1 MLPKRFFSPVNIL
14 TALMMFVLLFPK
26 LSLIQGLSG
35 FPTPIRIE
43 DLLIAIFVLY
53 SVYLTISQNEYR
65 EKFLKIVKLPVTRL
79 IFMWLGVATLST
91 VYNGFKTYEW
101 GGLFFI
107 FRFIEYT
114 VFFFLSALFVS
125 SWERVKKI
133 FVYISLSSIPLSLW
147 AVLQLMGIL
156 GGFGGGFYG
165 YTYIFGTDRAFASF
179 SGPYELAG
187 FLIIIIPLTFAMW
200 VIESRGWLK
209 KALLVSLLLSIVA
222 LGMSG
227 SRFPIIASAFSIPF
241 FLFVQRDKSFSLK
254 VIAVTLLIIIVPP
267 MVSKSLVERYGHI
280 SQGVG
285 NAVELATLVP
295 SPTVT
300 PLPTMTPT
308 PRPTK
313 TPSPVAQISITKS
326 SNAGGSPV
334 KPTIPEATSKPP
346 ETNVPTT
353 SVTTVVVSGVDET
366 ITEDMKNKPA
376 VTNTFI
382 SDAIDAIA
390 EKDASLYWRLKETW
404 PRAFEAVSQNV
415 WLGTGMGSLGI
426 GLDSEFVT
434 LFGETG
440 ILGIIAYVVLMM
452 VIGYQIIIR
461 VRKSTDERQ
470 KLIITTAGIILI
482 ALLVNGIFVDI
493 FRASKVAMLLWF
505 ILGLIFSNNIIDKKK
520 D

>member
-1 MLPKRFFSPVNIL
+1 
-14 TALMMFVLLFPK
+14 
-26 LSLIQGLSG
+26 
-35 FPTPIRIE
+35 
-43 DLLIAIFVLY
+43 
-53 SVYLTISQNEYR
+53 
-65 EKFLKIVKLPVTRL
+65 
-79 IFMWLGVATLST
+79 
-91 VYNGFKTYEW
+91 
-101 GGLFFI
+101 
-107 FRFIEYT
+107 
-114 VFFFLSALFVS
+114 
-125 SWERVKKI
+125 
-133 FVYISLSSIPLSLW
+133 
-147 AVLQLMGIL
+147 
-156 GGFGGGFYG
+156 
-165 YTYIFGTDRAFASF
+165 
-179 SGPYELAG
+179 
-187 FLIIIIPLTFAMW
+187 
-200 VIESRGWLK
+200 
-209 KALLVSLLLSIVA
+209 
-222 LGMSG
+222 
-227 SRFPIIASAFSIPF
+227 
-241 FLFVQRDKSFSLK
+241 
-254 VIAVTLLIIIVPP
+254 
-267 MVSKSLVERYGHI
+267 
-280 SQGVG
+280 
-285 NAVELATLVP
+285 
-295 SPTVT
+295 
-300 PLPTMTPT
+300 
-308 PRPTK
+308 
-313 TPSPVAQISITKS
+313 
-326 SNAGGSPV
+326 V